1 MAQQMVQKG
10 VSGADM
16 VAILQTWKLWPVAW
30 RDTSSSKLKTSMSNP
45 PSLLCVSRQTLGGRR
60 ISRVPLKASDE
71 RLSKSPRLLLFPPF
85 LPRSHAKYENTHS
98 RYTFG
103 KLWTPAG
110 GGFKPLVPWSYSW
123 REQGS
128 SFLFYTAIP
137 TEYVA
142 GLFCT
147 QGLHGPRAEP
157 IEKPGTP
164 QMETLKEYSQFP
176 VHTAV
181 FSTSS
186 AIQGHLGRVQSVTNS
201 IRSCRKCAA
210 LNSS

>member
-1 MAQQMVQKG
+1 MAHQMVQKG

-30 RDTSSSKLKTSMSNP
+30 RDTSSSKLKTSMSNS
-45 PSLLCVSRQTLGGRR
+45 PSLLCVRRQTLGRRR
-60 ISRVPLKASDE
+60 IHRVALKASDE
-71 RLSKSPRLLLFPPF
+71 RLSKSPRVLLFSAF
-85 LPRSHAKYENTHS
+85 LPRSHAKCENTRG

-103 KLWTPAG
+103 KLRTPAG
-110 GGFKPLVPWSYSW
+110 GGFKLLLAWSYSW

-128 SFLFYTAIP
+128 GFLFHTAVP
-137 TEYVA
+137 TEYVDR
-142 GLFCT
+142 LFCT

-164 QMETLKEYSQFP
+164 QIETLKEYSQFP
-176 VHTAV
+176 LHTAV

-186 AIQGHLGRVQSVTNS
+186 AIQGHLGKSA
-201 IRSCRKCAA
+201 KCDK
-210 LNSS
+210 